1 MYHKPIVLFL
11 LLFTVI
17 TEGYSQTDLAI
28 NDTII
33 YDSVDQN
40 PILISD
46 SKFIELEN
54 LQEFINANLI
64 YPDTGLDCQGK
75 VLISI
80 IIEKDGTVG
89 FKKFDRHLCTPFDE
103 KSMEVVDLMKRWI
116 PGKMNGISVRT
127 RIKIPITWQLE

>member
-1 MYHKPIVLFL
+1 MYLKPIALFL

-17 TEGYSQTDLAI
+17 TEVYSQTDLAL

-54 LQEFINANLI
+54 IQEFINANLI
-64 YPDTGLDCQGK
+64 YPDTELDCQGK
-75 VLISI
+75 VFISI

-89 FKKFDRHLCTPFDE
+89 FKKFDRHLCTPYDE
-103 KSMEVVDLMKRWI
+103 KSMELVDLMKRWI

-127 RIKIPITWQLE
+127 RIKIPITWRLE